1 MSIMSIN
8 TEYIKRE
15 MNTLQ
20 LNDETIKELSFIKP
34 ELTLL
39 IKNSLIEIDNLE
51 KALELMD
58 KYELCDVF
66 EEINKYLKS
75 EEYVV
80 FNEEELM
87 NDLYYYLKDKDKEK
101 INILKD
107 KVKELSEE
115 EQIRIYKQKKIKQ
128 RRLAYDLLDILDT
141 LDKNIVMEVLKEY
154 EYIK

>member
-1 MSIMSIN
+1 MD
-8 TEYIKRE
+8 
-15 MNTLQ
+15 TLK
-20 LNDETIKELSFIKP
+20 LSYGTLKELENNKP
-34 ELTLL
+34 NLTQML
-39 IKNSLIEIDNLE
+39 KYNLIEIDNLE

-115 EQIRIYKQKKIKQ
+115 EQIKIYKQEKINQ
-128 RRLAYDLLDILDT
+128 RELAYDLLDILDM
-141 LDKNIVMEVLKEY
+141 LDKNIIKELIKEY
-154 EYIK
+154 DFNN